1 MIPKQSIKATKTQ
14 LANIYKA
21 VDKRDA
27 NTCQICGEWVGDDRA
42 YHHIV
47 PKGRLKIDHIDNFSL
62 LHTACHR
69 KIHDGIGV
77 TIDEFIELK
86 RDQLKEF
93 YCYNNFINSN
103 GGKK

>member
-14 LANIYKA
+14 LAKIYKV

-47 PKGRLKIDHIDNFSL
+47 PKGRIRIDHVDNFSL
-62 LHTACHR
+62 LSTTCHR
-69 KIHDGIGV
+69 KLHDGIGM
-77 TIDEFIELK
+77 TIDEFIEIK
-86 RDQLKEF
+86 KEQLGVF
-93 YCYNNFINSN
+93 YHYMNPRESY
-103 GGKK
+103 